1 MAVAGLEISKRQEGD
16 SDLSKPQADYLQGFL
31 VVNGFDR
38 LDEGVL
44 AALSQEQASELLD
57 QVDTICEGG
66 FD

>member
-1 MAVAGLEISKRQEGD
+1 MLGARLEIPLREEGD

-31 VVNGFDR
+31 MVNGFDR

-57 QVDTICEGG
+57 QVDTICALGR
-66 FD
+66 